1 MTNDSTSQNPNLTA
15 DEINLHQIDDK
26 IFKATMQ
33 NKDAVTLF
41 LAKFIPAEV
50 RQHIDL
56 ESLELDNTEYVTGQL
71 KKLQSD
77 VVWKGKFK
85 DQDLHLILLFEHKK
99 DLDRELFI
107 QILLYLCC
115 IWLIDLQNNKPFS
128 CILPIVVHQGA
139 GGGVWET
146 RDFHHFFAHLPPEF
160 LKYLPNFKFLLTNV
174 QREPNQKILELPED
188 NLLRALF
195 LMFKCGEDEAKIKQF
210 FVEIFKFYNNQP
222 HLQVILQLY
231 LVYIMASF
239 NLPIEQIMTLMDSI
253 SPKSK
258 ENIMTT
264 YEVLVSK
271 GKILGREEGDK
282 LRLLKTIWNGHL
294 RKMSVSDMSG
304 LLDIA
309 PSMINKWLKRFEW
322 MQQGEAEGLT
332 PIEIMLKVNELA
344 AEPAVLE
351 WEVIHLLAF
360 FKEQPA
366 LKSKKRRPKKD

>member
-1 MTNDSTSQNPNLTA
+1 
-15 DEINLHQIDDK
+15 
-26 IFKATMQ
+26 
-33 NKDAVTLF
+33 
-41 LAKFIPAEV
+41 
-50 RQHIDL
+50 
-56 ESLELDNTEYVTGQL
+56 
-71 KKLQSD
+71 
-77 VVWKGKFK
+77 
-85 DQDLHLILLFEHKK
+85 
-99 DLDRELFI
+99 
-107 QILLYLCC
+107 
-115 IWLIDLQNNKPFS
+115 
-128 CILPIVVHQGA
+128 
-139 GGGVWET
+139 
-146 RDFHHFFAHLPPEF
+146 
-160 LKYLPNFKFLLTNV
+160 V

-351 WEVIHLLAF
+351 WEVISLLAF